1 MNETTPDEPGRRE
14 RKKAEQRRALQRA
27 ALRLTAE
34 HGYDHL
40 TVEAIAEACDVSTR
54 TFFNYFSSKDEA
66 LLGPVMEHR
75 RQLSTLFEARPASES
90 VFDSLRSASVELA
103 HDLLPER
110 ADWKLRRQVFHDN
123 PVLLPRMHAAFA
135 VAERNLT
142 GAVAERL
149 GLDPVVDPYPAL
161 VVALTIASLRVGF
174 MHSDVSGA
182 EDDDLPAF
190 IARMFDAT
198 FGGLLLNQEI

>member
-1 MNETTPDEPGRRE
+1 MHDISPDEPGRRE

-27 ALRLTAE
+27 ALQLTAE

-40 TVEAIAEACDVSTR
+40 TAEGIAAACDVSTR

-66 LLGPVMEHR
+66 LLGPVMDHR
-75 RQLSTLFEARPASES
+75 RQLSTFFESRPASES
-90 VFDSLRSASVELA
+90 AIDSLRHASIELA
-103 HDLLPER
+103 HDVLPDR
-110 ADWKLRRQVFHDN
+110 GDWKLRRQVFQDN
-123 PVLLPRMHAAFA
+123 PVLLPRVHAAFGE
-135 VAERNLT
+135 VERNLT
-142 GAVAERL
+142 NAVAERL
-149 GLDPVVDPYPAL
+149 GLDPLTDPYPAL

-174 MHSDVSGA
+174 MHSHASRA
-182 EDDDLPAF
+182 DDEDLPAF